1 MLSENL
7 LAMQEWF
14 VAAYNADGFP
24 PVAAQRFADLLRA
37 QSEKAKRLE
46 AAVLAKTIP
55 LTTEHLEDPKIT
67 LFPVAGRNVKIQQKN
82 EG

>member
-7 LAMQEWF
+7 LHMQEWF
-14 VAAYNADGFP
+14 VAACNSDGFHP
-24 PVAAQRFADLLRA
+24 GAAERFADLLKA

-46 AAVLAKTIP
+46 ASVLAQTIP

-67 LFPVAGRNVKIQQKN
+67 LFPVVGRNLKIQCEN